1 MQSMTGFG
9 RAEVERGGHRVSA
22 EISSLN
28 SRFLEVSFR
37 LPRFL
42 YGLEFSLREFL
53 TSRLERGKV
62 NVSIRWEEKDRPAWA
77 FDPSQVKA
85 FLDWLKLAK
94 KKFKLKGDPK
104 LEDLLYLPWW
114 VKEDL
119 GEAPE
124 GALELVQETLSKAI
138 NEFNRARKEEGQ
150 RLAEDFKTRL
160 KLISGEVA
168 EIEKEIP
175 AHKESYRLRLE
186 SRIKELLGE
195 GKYDLVRVEQ
205 EVALMAERSD
215 VTEEIVRLKSHM
227 EGFGAALA
235 AGEPIGKRLGFFLQE
250 MGREVN
256 TLGSKAL
263 AATVARRVIAVKEEL
278 EKLRE
283 QVQNVE

>member
-9 RAEVERGGHRVSA
+9 RAEVERGGHKVSA
-22 EISSLN
+22 EIFSLN
-28 SRFLEVSFR
+28 SRFLELSFR

-42 YGLEFSLREFL
+42 YGLEFVLREFL
-53 TSRLERGKV
+53 TPKLERGKV

-77 FDPSQVKA
+77 FDASQVKA
-85 FLDWLKLAK
+85 FLDWLKTAK
-94 KKFKLKGDPK
+94 KKFKLKGD
-104 LEDLLYLPWW
+104 LEVEDLLYLPWW
-114 VKEDL
+114 VKEDM

-124 GALELVQETLSKAI
+124 GALELVQEALTRAMGEL
-138 NEFNRARKEEGQ
+138 NRARKEEGR
-150 RLAEDFKTRL
+150 RLAEDFKSRL
-160 KLISGEVA
+160 DLISREVA

-175 AHKESYRLRLE
+175 AHKEAYRQRLE
-186 SRIKELLGE
+186 TRIKELLGE
-195 GKYDLVRVEQ
+195 GKYEPTRVEQ

-215 VTEEIVRLKSHM
+215 VTEEIVRLKSHI
-227 EGFGAALA
+227 EGFGTALA
-235 AGEPIGKRLGFFLQE
+235 DGGPVGKRLGFFLQE

>member
-1 MQSMTGFG
+1 MTGFG
-9 RAEVERGGHRVSA
+9 RAEVERDGHRVSA

-28 SRFLEVSFR
+28 SRFLELTFR

-42 YGLEFSLREFL
+42 YGLEFTLREYL
-53 TSRLERGKV
+53 TSKLERGKV
-62 NVSIRWEEKDRPAWA
+62 NVSVRWEEKDRPAWA

-85 FLDWLKLAK
+85 FLDWLKTAK
-94 KKFKLKGDPK
+94 KRFKLKGD
-104 LEDLLYLPWW
+104 LEVEDLLYLPWW

-124 GALELVQETLSKAI
+124 GALELVQEALTKAI
-138 NEFNRARKEEGQ
+138 DELNRARREEGR
-150 RLAEDFKTRL
+150 RLAEDFKSRL
-160 KLISGEVA
+160 NLISREVA

-175 AHKESYRLRLE
+175 AHKETYRQRLE
-186 SRIKELLGE
+186 TRIKELLGE
-195 GKYDLVRVEQ
+195 GKYDPVRMEQ
-205 EVALMAERSD
+205 EVAMMAERSD
-215 VTEEIVRLKSHM
+215 VTEEIVRLKSHI
-227 EGFGAALA
+227 EGFDAAVSA
-235 AGEPIGKRLGFFLQE
+235 NGPVGKRLGFFLQE

>member
-1 MQSMTGFG
+1 MHSMTGFG
-9 RAEVERGGHRVSA
+9 RAEVEKGDHRISA

-28 SRFLEVSFR
+28 SRFLELSFR

-42 YGLEFSLREFL
+42 YGLEFTLREFL
-53 TSRLERGKV
+53 SSRLERGKV
-62 NVSIRWEEKDRPAWA
+62 SVSVRWEEKDRPAWA
-77 FDPSQVKA
+77 FDPAQVKA
-85 FLDWLKLAK
+85 FLDWLKVAK

-119 GEAPE
+119 EESPA
-124 GALELVQETLSKAI
+124 GALELVQEVLTRAI
-138 NEFNRARKEEGQ
+138 NELNRARQEEGR
-150 RLAEDFKTRL
+150 RLAEDFATRL
-160 KLISGEVA
+160 KLISREVA

-175 AHKESYRLRLE
+175 AHKETYRQKLE
-186 SRIKELLGE
+186 ARIKELLGE
-195 GKYDLVRVEQ
+195 GKYDPVRVEQ
-205 EVALMAERSD
+205 EVALTAERSD
-215 VTEEIVRLKSHM
+215 VTEEIVRLKSHI
-227 EGFGAALA
+227 EGYSAALSS
-235 AGEPIGKRLGFFLQE
+235 GGPVGKRLGFFLQE

-263 AATVARRVIAVKEEL
+263 AATVARRVIAIKEEL

>member
-9 RAEVERGGHRVSA
+9 RAEVERDGHRVSA

-28 SRFLEVSFR
+28 SRFLELTFR

-42 YGLEFSLREFL
+42 YGLEFTLREYL
-53 TSRLERGKV
+53 TSKLERGKV
-62 NVSIRWEEKDRPAWA
+62 NVSVRWEEKDRPAWA

-85 FLDWLKLAK
+85 FLDWLKTAK
-94 KKFKLKGDPK
+94 KRFKLKGD
-104 LEDLLYLPWW
+104 LEVEDLLYLPWW

-124 GALELVQETLSKAI
+124 GALELVQEALTKAI
-138 NEFNRARKEEGQ
+138 DELNRARREEGR
-150 RLAEDFKTRL
+150 RLAEDFKSRL
-160 KLISGEVA
+160 NLISREVA

-175 AHKESYRLRLE
+175 AHKETYRQRLE
-186 SRIKELLGE
+186 TRIKELLGE
-195 GKYDLVRVEQ
+195 GKYDPVRMEQ
-205 EVALMAERSD
+205 EVAMMAERSD
-215 VTEEIVRLKSHM
+215 VTEEIVRLKSHI
-227 EGFGAALA
+227 EGFDAAVSA
-235 AGEPIGKRLGFFLQE
+235 NGPVGKRLGFFLQE

>member
-1 MQSMTGFG
+1 MQSMTGYG
-9 RAEVERGGHRVSA
+9 RAEVERGGHRVSV

-28 SRFLEVSFR
+28 SRFLELSFR

-42 YGLEFSLREFL
+42 YGLESTLREFL
-53 TSRLERGKV
+53 TPQLERGKV
-62 NVSIRWEEKDRPAWA
+62 NIGVRWEEKDRPGWA

-85 FLDWLKLAK
+85 FLDWLKAAK
-94 KKFKLKGDPK
+94 KKFKLKGVPK

-124 GALELVQETLSKAI
+124 GALELVQEALTKGV
-138 NEFNRARKEEGQ
+138 NELNRARQEEGR
-150 RLAEDFKTRL
+150 RLAGDFKNRL
-160 KLISGEVA
+160 NLIDREVV

-175 AHKESYRLRLE
+175 AHKEAYRQRLE
-186 SRIKELLGE
+186 LRIKELLGE
-195 GKYDLVRVEQ
+195 GKYDSIRVEQ
-205 EVALMAERSD
+205 EVALVAERSD
-215 VTEEIVRLKSHM
+215 VTEEIVRLKSHI
-227 EGFGAALA
+227 EGFGTALSA
-235 AGEPIGKRLGFFLQE
+235 SEPVGKRLGFFLQE

-256 TLGSKAL
+256 TLGSKTL
-263 AATVARRVIAVKEEL
+263 VATVTRRVIAIKEEL